1 MKTYFE
7 RSTTEQEIIRKAYNF
22 EVEAIENNSS
32 EPNPYFKK
40 IQAIGLLEA
49 LNEALEMAYN

>member
-7 RSTTEQEIIRKAYNF
+7 RSTAEQEIIRKAYDF

-32 EPNPYFKK
+32 EPNPYFKEIK
-40 IQAIGLLEA
+40 AMGLWEV